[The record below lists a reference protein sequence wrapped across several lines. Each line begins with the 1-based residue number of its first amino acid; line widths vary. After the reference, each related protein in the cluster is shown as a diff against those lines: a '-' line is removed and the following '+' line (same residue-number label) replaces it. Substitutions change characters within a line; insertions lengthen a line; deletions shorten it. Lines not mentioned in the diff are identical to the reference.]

1 MVSLEAAH
9 AKQDALLKRFTELG
23 ITYQLYSHPPVLT
36 VEEQAAQV
44 TGATGEF
51 TKNLLLKDKK
61 GRLILIS
68 ALTKTKIDLK
78 LLSQRLG
85 LGKGGLRM
93 APDENLTTVL
103 QVPAGCVTPLALFND
118 SAKDV
123 VLLLD
128 QGFTSQPHL
137 LFHPLS
143 NDATVALTREAF
155 ESFLGSVGRSEPA
168 YVDLEANVVVG
179 KDQPP
184 DLAALFPTATTA
196 AAASDSASALTN
208 AATSTTSGASASSNA
223 AGSNAPKAGAAA
235 AGKGKS
241 GSQKKT
247 VAAVPK
253 GPPGDDVATCT
264 TWILDMLTEHMKK
277 CSGDSATADQSSGAS
292 KANEEL
298 ALNLQ
303 HTLVMF
309 KNAAYTNGFFAGRA
323 AVLDRTW
330 TWGDPCG
337 SDGSENAGSP
347 WHGITCDV
355 SADPQRVIEMYVAPT
370 AAAAAAVG

>member
-1 MVSLEAAH
+1 MWTLRQSQKLYFSLIVVVNP
-9 AKQDALLKRFTELG
+9 LLP
-23 ITYQLYSHPPVLT
+23 YQ
-36 VEEQAAQV
+36 
-44 TGATGEF
+44 
-51 TKNLLLKDKK
+51 
-61 GRLILIS
+61 
-68 ALTKTKIDLK
+68 
-78 LLSQRLG
+78 
-85 LGKGGLRM
+85 
-93 APDENLTTVL
+93 
-103 QVPAGCVTPLALFND
+103 
-118 SAKDV
+118 
-123 VLLLD
+123 
-128 QGFTSQPHL
+128 
-137 LFHPLS
+137 
-143 NDATVALTREAF
+143 
-155 ESFLGSVGRSEPA
+155 
-168 YVDLEANVVVG
+168 ANVVVG

-264 TWILDMLTEHMKK
+264 TWILDMLTEHMKVSLLTSNRPLYHPSLFLRSFYSLPTPTIPFLILIARILDMLAVHMKVAIWLSVLYVRFPINLFPHCPTPSAPCACPPCPFVPHGCFNHPHSSGICVPHHQLQK

-303 HTLVMF
+303 HTLVRIIFNDTFHFMP
-309 KNAAYTNGFFAGRA
+309 
-323 AVLDRTW
+323 L
-330 TWGDPCG
+330 C
-337 SDGSENAGSP
+337 
-347 WHGITCDV
+347 
-355 SADPQRVIEMYVAPT
+355 
-370 AAAAAAVG
+370 